1 MGNVCYDESEKVLQ
15 MVITG
20 GLKVVK
26 KAKHTINLLAVFM
39 IMMILITGSVV
50 AVHADADYKEQGVI
64 QTDGY
69 AWTYRLYSDHAELK
83 SVYLV
88 GDNKEYPE
96 NIVIPDYT
104 PSELGSLPITAFDD
118 FGYRKNVNTTT
129 KSITLNHFITKI
141 PKEACLYCLALQEFS
156 FGDAPVVTEIG
167 ESAFAGTPLTRITLP
182 ESLRVIGKQ
191 AFESAALKKVVLPKN
206 LKTIGDEAFVGMGG
220 GDYTYAG
227 IDNFDVHQTQLII
240 PDSVTNIGHKAFGY
254 IFVDTLKVG
263 KGIKTLDAGRW
274 FYGDD
279 AYVKKITGCENVT
292 TVKSYPYGLESIIV
306 YKNVKKIS
314 PDAIA
319 WDTLQKCSTITV
331 KSKKLTKSGV
341 KNCIRNYTD
350 IKTIT
355 FKIKVGSASQNKKY
369 VKKYKKFMTKKNMI
383 NLKDSVQPE
392 FDLKHYVKKIVVK

>member
-1 MGNVCYDESEKVLQ
+1 M
-15 MVITG
+15 
-20 GLKVVK
+20 VK
-26 KAKHTINLLAVFM
+26 KATHTINLLAVFM

-104 PSELGSLPITAFDD
+104 PSELGSLPITSFDD
-118 FGYRKNVNTTT
+118 FGSWKNVNTTT

-141 PKEACLYCLALQEFS
+141 PKEACHYCWALQEFS

-182 ESLRVIGKQ
+182 ESLKVIGKH
-191 AFESAALKKVVLPKN
+191 AFGSAALKKVVLPKN
-206 LKTIGDEAFVGMGG
+206 LKTIGDGAFEQLGH

-227 IDNFDVHQTQLII
+227 IDNFDGIHQSQLII
-240 PDSVTNIGHKAFGY
+240 PDSVTKIGYDAFGF

-263 KGIKTLDAGRW
+263 KGIKTLDAGGW

-292 TVKSYPYGLESIIV
+292 TVKSYPYGLESVIV

-314 PDAIA
+314 PDAIGSS
-319 WDTLQKCSTITV
+319 TLQKCRTITV

-341 KNCIRNYTD
+341 KNCISNYTD

-369 VKKYKKFMTKKNMI
+369 VKKYKKFMTKKTMI
-383 NLKDSVQPE
+383 NLKDSVQRE
-392 FDLKHYVKKIVVK
+392 FDLKNYVKKIVVK